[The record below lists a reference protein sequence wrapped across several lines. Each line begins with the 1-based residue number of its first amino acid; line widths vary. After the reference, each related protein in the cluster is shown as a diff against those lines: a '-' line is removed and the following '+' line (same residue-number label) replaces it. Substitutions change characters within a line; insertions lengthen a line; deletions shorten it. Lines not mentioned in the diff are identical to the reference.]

1 MRTSLVLVLLA
12 AFAAT
17 AQEEGRITF
26 DRILKGAEGEPGNWL
41 TYSGNYAGHR
51 YSPLSQINETNVARL
66 RPAWSYQ
73 VNSLQ
78 RFETTPIVDN
88 GIMYISE
95 PPSNVTALDIRTGRP
110 LWRYRRVL
118 GDGIRVCCG
127 QVNRGVAVLGGLV
140 YVGTVD
146 AHLVALD
153 VRTGAVRWERQVS
166 GVPPALAKHLKN
178 SYASETPVTD
188 GERVYFY
195 FANAGVFAFD
205 LSGNPVWSRPMGP
218 FKTRNNWGSG
228 GSPALHG
235 GRLYIVNDND
245 AQSFIVALDART
257 GAELWRVNRTEGTN
271 WSTPFVWQHA
281 QRTEIVTAGSDR
293 VRSYD
298 TSGRL
303 LWELTGMSTIS
314 IPTPFERHGLLFL
327 SSGYIGD
334 ALRPAYA
341 IRPGAAGDI
350 SLKAGETSNAAI
362 AWSAPTGAPYN
373 PTPLVV
379 GDLYYTLFDRGFFT
393 AHEARTGKEVYPRQR
408 ITGDASGFT
417 ASPWAYNGKVFA
429 LSEDGDTYVIQ
440 GGTEFKVV
448 GKNSLNEMTLAT
460 PAVARGSL
468 FIRTASKL
476 YRITKGS

>member
-1 MRTSLVLVLLA
+1 MVYD
-12 AFAAT
+12 
-17 AQEEGRITF
+17 F
-26 DRILKGAEGEPGNWL
+26 D
-41 TYSGNYAGHR
+41 Y
-51 YSPLSQINETNVARL
+51 
-66 RPAWSYQ
+66 
-73 VNSLQ
+73 
-78 RFETTPIVDN
+78 
-88 GIMYISE
+88 
-95 PPSNVTALDIRTGRP
+95 RTGT
-110 LWRYRRVL
+110 L
-118 GDGIRVCCG
+118 
-127 QVNRGVAVLGGLV
+127 
-140 YVGTVD
+140 
-146 AHLVALD
+146 
-153 VRTGAVRWERQVS
+153 RWERQVS
-166 GVPPALAKHLKN
+166 AMPPPLAKHLKN

-205 LSGNPVWSRPMGP
+205 LNGAPVWSRPMGP
-218 FKTRNNWGSG
+218 FKTRNNWGTG

-245 AQSFIVALDART
+245 AQSFIAALDAKT

-281 QRTEIVTAGSDR
+281 QRTEVVTAGSDR

-298 TSGRL
+298 TSGTL

-341 IRPGAAGDI
+341 IRPGASGDI
-350 SLKAGETSNAAI
+350 SLKTGETSNAAI
-362 AWSAPTGAPYN
+362 AWSSPTGAPYN

-408 ITGDASGFT
+408 VTGEASGFT

-429 LSEDGDTYVIQ
+429 MSEDGDTYVIQ
-440 GGTEFKVV
+440 GGAEFKVV

-476 YRITKGS
+476 YRLTKRAG